1 MFRLPP
7 SPSRTLGV
15 LIFAVCGASPLAMAQ
30 APDAAAPSAP
40 QPNPLNS
47 GAPQPG
53 GGVSNAL
60 PILDPSSELFRF
72 NGQSWSVTDQRIFN
86 SRFEKYLNT
95 PPNDAAQDRELLK
108 TISAVL
114 AALEP
119 RNLSNKNIDVAF
131 QMLARAALYPT
142 DGRVCDTIASQV
154 FSVWQ
159 ARREQSRLHFALET
173 IERERRL
180 NHWNL
185 EKSGQSN
192 DFRAPPKN
200 GNTPPDQAAER
211 ATTTPSQQ
219 AYFMENVL
227 ENKATKLATKAKIE
241 LSELQAKIE
250 FQTLAVQLFLQRKF
264 LHVLICTRF
273 YRAIFSDGESKLQMS
288 DSAKDM
294 FSKGSGLPPSVSTL
308 DTLANEAIRDV
319 NQGITSFTDQ
329 LKEGQLDSASKR
341 LFETFLV
348 GEHMPA
354 VQLVPKENRRKVLSY
369 TTSSRKLLSALDARD
384 FTAADSL
391 IKELQD
397 AAKDFDASKPATA
410 IAAGKGEARML
421 LAKARN
427 AAASGD
433 QKAAEAALTDAAK
446 AWPRNP
452 DLEEA
457 STKLFTAGDAQIT
470 ATKELEQLMAQK
482 NFRRIADESGKF
494 IAATAT
500 SPALADSLKKI
511 LDEFRVMETALLRAE
526 EMDRLNNPASA
537 WETLEAV
544 REKFGT
550 DVKFS
555 QALAGFTVRAPDF
568 VNAIKRAQ
576 ERESTGDGSSA
587 IAWYLKAQKIYP
599 ASSSA
604 ESAIKRLCLTLLE
617 QPQGAN
623 TPK

>member
-1 MFRLPP
+1 MHRL
-7 SPSRTLGV
+7 SPTFVRT
-15 LIFAVCGASPLAMAQ
+15 FAVAVCAISRLALAQ
-30 APDAAAPSAP
+30 APDSPAPV
-40 QPNPLNS
+40 QPPAGLNA
-47 GAPQPG
+47 GAQQPG
-53 GGVSNAL
+53 GAVSNAL

-108 TISAVL
+108 TLSAVL
-114 AALEP
+114 SSLEP
-119 RNLSNKNIDVAF
+119 RNLSNKNIDLAF

-142 DGRVCDTIASQV
+142 DARVCDTIASQV

-159 ARREQSRLHFALET
+159 ARREQSRLHVALDT

-192 DFRAPPKN
+192 DFRSPQRVGSSAPE
-200 GNTPPDQAAER
+200 QAADR
-211 ATTTPSQQ
+211 ATTAPSQQ

-288 DSAKDM
+288 DSAKDL
-294 FSKGSGLPPSVSTL
+294 FSKGSGLPPSIATL
-308 DTLANEAIRDV
+308 DTLANEAIRDI
-319 NQGITSFTDQ
+319 NQGIASFTDQ
-329 LKEGQLDSASKR
+329 LKEGQVDSASKR

-354 VQLVPKENRRKVLSY
+354 VQLVSKENRRKVLSY
-369 TTSSRKLLSALDARD
+369 TTASRKLLSALDARD
-384 FTAADSL
+384 FTTAESL
-391 IKELQD
+391 IKELQE

-433 QKAAEAALTDAAK
+433 QKAAETALTDAAK

-500 SPALADSLKKI
+500 SPTLAESLKKI
-511 LDEFRVMETALLRAE
+511 LDEFRILETTLLRAE
-526 EMDRLNNPASA
+526 EMDRLNNSAAA
-537 WETLEAV
+537 WETLDVV
-544 REKFGT
+544 RDKYGS

-568 VNAIKRAQ
+568 VNSIKRAQ
-576 ERESTGDGSSA
+576 EREATGDRSSA
-587 IAWYLKAQKIYP
+587 IAWYLKAQKLYP
-599 ASSSA
+599 ASTSA
-604 ESAIKRLCLTLLE
+604 ESAIKRLCLHLLE
-617 QPQGAN
+617 PSSSSGTAQGN
-623 TPK
+623 